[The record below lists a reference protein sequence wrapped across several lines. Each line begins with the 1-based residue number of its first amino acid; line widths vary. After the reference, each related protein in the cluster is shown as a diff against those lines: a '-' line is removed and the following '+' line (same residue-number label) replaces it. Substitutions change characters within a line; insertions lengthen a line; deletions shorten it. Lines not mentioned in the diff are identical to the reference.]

1 MLLTVILFA
10 FAICEENATSATES
24 PSKSETAANETVKED
39 LPEVQIEKLYEP
51 EYCDIMT
58 DVGDKVKV

>member
-10 FAICEENATSATES
+10 FAICEEDAKNATEGL
-24 PSKSETAANETVKED
+24 SKNETATNETVKED